1 MANWNKKGILIS
13 TIDQY
18 IIDSVRTIRVNLDL
32 SQKKL
37 SSNLSHSQSTSLIG
51 NVESIAIS
59 HKYTEPQL
67 HELAHIFT
75 EEAKRIKEKLNPDEL
90 PTDFQTEYTLYDF
103 YPKESLPDV
112 LVAKSRNIIINKIYP
127 TGAIRSLMEDT
138 EFLNIPRT
146 TKEVTQEAN
155 RLFEKK
161 WNTTDFN
168 SPLDRAVTKGD
179 LVKTEPPLQVTYQKS
194 SAKNTLAKK

>member
-1 MANWNKKGILIS
+1 MPKGDSKRNLISNTDQFIIDGIRTIRLNLDISQNALSILIGQYISLIS
-13 TIDQY
+13 TI
-18 IIDSVRTIRVNLDL
+18 
-32 SQKKL
+32 
-37 SSNLSHSQSTSLIG
+37 
-51 NVESIAIS
+51 ESIS
-59 HKYTEPQL
+59 TGNKYTDAQL
-67 HELAHIFT
+67 HEIAHVFT

-90 PTDFQTEYTLYDF
+90 PSDFQTEYTLYDF

-146 TKEVTQEAN
+146 TKEVTQEAS

-168 SPLDRAVTKGD
+168 SPLDRAVTNGD
-179 LVKTEPPLQVTYQKS
+179 LVKTEPPLQVTYQKRRLGNNS
-194 SAKNTLAKK
+194 